1 MQTWTWNEHDKVMV
15 QDYFRD
21 FSFGLATNARAY
33 KGVGV
38 EREAQ

>member
-1 MQTWTWNEHDKVMV
+1 MV

-21 FSFGLATNARAY
+21 FSFGLATNARAC

-38 EREAQ
+38 EHEAQESHFMLWDCRKV